1 MSELNPTS
9 PEIDQQQINPNE
21 EIQSLVGNVDVSSF
35 NERLT
40 PILANPT
47 TKELL
52 IKELKENQP
61 ITWGLLFSRIITKIE
76 SVQVKE
82 ESVQVKEESVQVK
95 EESVQVKEE
104 SVQVKEESVQTE
116 KINNKY
122 LDQAKRAKTEVSNAF
137 SAIEKSIPADK
148 KTEISSK
155 ISTQL
160 TDIKNGNIPDETK
173 KFLNQIWVNTPESIA
188 SPEIQSILTAH
199 ISTRVYLENKDSILK
214 TNPELGEQF
223 DNLDRNKYALGL
235 SGKIEAKEI
244 WRVLTDIPKS
254 DKDTVVSAVN
264 SLTKWAPDTIITRD
278 GDRLSWEDK
287 SWSKYEIDM
296 AVHPP
301 KLAKSQNGL
310 SISRDIESLSP
321 EQKEKQILENK
332 KTKITETVVK
342 DAKNIQLNSI
352 ENIPDSI
359 QNKTIIESY
368 QQAQDQYQ
376 KAKNPIE
383 KLEAIKILKEQ
394 NHLLEWERR
403 KSMTTENMSDTKY
416 SKLEEW
422 LFRETDSLGKLEA
435 SLVQYVEI
443 DKKLVPYERVKSN
456 GSIEEFDNI
465 ANTNLSYL
473 VANNFDKLWPSA
485 NEALNRIIDEINR
498 TRTLNNQI
506 QLTEYL
512 NQSID
517 GKVLIQALEN
527 LWWTKDIFTNGE
539 KLPQF
544 QEKITTALAKKAGSP
559 GSIESLIRS
568 N

>member
-1 MSELNPTS
+1 MSEKDNLNPA
-9 PEIDQQQINPNE
+9 ELWEAPNSALSE
-21 EIQSLVGNVDVSSF
+21 
-35 NERLT
+35 
-40 PILANPT
+40 
-47 TKELL
+47 L
-52 IKELKENQP
+52 IKKLWISDNIAKEISNLSQE
-61 ITWGLLFSRIITKIE
+61 K
-76 SVQVKE
+76 KE
-82 ESVQVKEESVQVK
+82 ELE
-95 EESVQVKEE
+95 
-104 SVQVKEESVQTE
+104 
-116 KINNKY
+116 
-122 LDQAKRAKTEVSNAF
+122 F
-137 SAIEKSIPADK
+137 SLK
-148 KTEISSK
+148 
-155 ISTQL
+155 
-160 TDIKNGNIPDETK
+160 
-173 KFLNQIWVNTPESIA
+173 
-188 SPEIQSILTAH
+188 
-199 ISTRVYLENKDSILK
+199 SILK
-214 TNPELGEQF
+214 EVEDQKLWQTDRDQKIKNTLASEYGILISDNENNKKNITEDNEWSNKIKRISEDVDKSTERFEKLQKNLESVKKLDPAVVWEELAIAKANNPLPNEVKLTIAKSSNSTPEQV
-223 DNLDRNKYALGL
+223 DEAIKSGNNPQISNLIDTYYL
-235 SGKIEAKEI
+235 SQASTIDAISKKLPKGKITTEFQELRASAREFWLPYTERADNVKALI
-244 WRVLTDIPKS
+244 SNQS
-254 DKDTVVSAVN
+254 DATQWKVIETVN

-287 SWSKYEIDM
+287 NWSKYEIDM

-498 TRTLNNQI
+498 TRTSNNQI